1 MSVTKSIFAFALI
14 MGGALVAA
22 TWMRG
27 NGLHPSLVVP
37 TVTIVGAA
45 LVLIMQRFA
54 AFSDG
59 WRDYGHDLKVDLVH
73 AVVSTGGAPALLEL
87 VAIGW
92 IVVAAEWASS
102 TLGVT
107 LWPTNWPLGLQLG
120 LALVIGDFGAY
131 WLHRLA
137 HRSSFFWRFHAVH
150 HSSEKLYGVNS
161 ARNHPINVAG
171 AYLVSVGPLVL
182 LGAPGEALLLL
193 SIYTSVNGVIQHSNA
208 DLNFGICD
216 WIFASPALHRRHHH
230 VEVERSN
237 TNFSSNLILW
247 DVVFRTRALPQGE
260 RNDEVGLPDMAF
272 RSNFWQHLA
281 SPFRI
286 ATLTREVAV
295 STADA
300 VRSVYDSATYLIV
313 RDAEVPQEPDPAT

>member
-1 MSVTKSIFAFALI
+1 MSVTKSLFAFALI
-14 MGGALVAA
+14 MGGAIAA
-22 TWMRG
+22 AAWMRA
-27 NGLHPSLVVP
+27 NGLHPSIVVP
-37 TVTIVGAA
+37 VVTIVGAA
-45 LVLIMQRFA
+45 LVLIMQRFS

-87 VAIGW
+87 FAIGW
-92 IVVAAEWASS
+92 IVVAAEWASAA
-102 TLGVT
+102 LGVT
-107 LWPTNWPLGLQLG
+107 LWPTHLPLVLQLA
-120 LALVIGDFGAY
+120 LALVAGDFGAY

-137 HRSSFFWRFHAVH
+137 HHSPFFWRFHAVH

-171 AYLVSVGPLVL
+171 AYLASVGPLVL

-193 SIYTSVNGVIQHSNA
+193 SIYTSVNGLIQHSNA
-208 DLNFGICD
+208 DLNFGVFD
-216 WIFASPALHRRHHH
+216 WVFASPALHRRHHH
-230 VEVERSN
+230 IDVERSN

-247 DVVFRTRALPQGE
+247 DVVFGTRALPEGE

-272 RSNFWQHLA
+272 RSNFWQHLG

-286 ATLTREVAV
+286 AALTKEVAE
-295 STADA
+295 STADR
-300 VRSVYDSATYLIV
+300 VRSVYDSASFV
-313 RDAEVPQEPDPAT
+313 VAPEPGPEH